1 VSETTAEPP
10 RSFEE
15 ELAADERFERRLF
28 WRQLAIVVVVAALIA
43 LLVVLS

>member
-1 VSETTAEPP
+1 MT
-10 RSFEE
+10 FEE